1 MEALWEKMT
10 QFFYK
15 KPMKLEEDK
24 HFKFVDFKG
33 SDITGIGILVGD
45 YKGVLYHYTGARV
58 NQQSG
63 MPKLE
68 FGYTI
73 VHAGEHDMDSLQSD
87 DKFHTMM
94 GDILTELIINNRYNE
109 QIRTNDSEE
118 FDL

>member
-1 MEALWEKMT
+1 MEALWEKVT

-15 KPMKLEEDK
+15 KPMKFEEDK
-24 HFKFVDFKG
+24 HFKFVDFKD

-73 VHAGEHDMDSLQSD
+73 VHAGEHDMDGLQSD

-109 QIRTNDSEE
+109 QIRTYDSEE

>member
-1 MEALWEKMT
+1 
-10 QFFYK
+10 
-15 KPMKLEEDK
+15 MKLEEDK
-24 HFKFVDFKG
+24 HFKFVDFKD

-45 YKGVLYHYTGARV
+45 YTGVLYHYTGARV

-73 VHAGEHDMDSLQSD
+73 VHAGEHDIDSLQSD